1 MGHTI
6 DCISMD
12 YAKAFDNI
20 CYCPAACD
28 VGHLILILAEYRL
41 SETSMCNAPIL
52 FQIWVC

>member
-12 YAKAFDNI
+12 YGKAFDNI
-20 CYCPAACD
+20 SYCPAACD